1 MRKKTFLNLLL
12 ILGIAAFFVP
22 GLGLGHQCKLLA
34 NRVFAPSPD
43 VIKSSEREQLTD
55 YNWRLKDEEWDVFN
69 FERSEGQW
77 IFINFWAS
85 WRLPS
90 EAELK
95 SIAEFHEQYKDKI
108 DFYIITN
115 EERPPVLEFMEEEE
129 YTFPVTY
136 LIIGDPMPVDP
147 KASSS
152 YLINP
157 KGEIVVHRKGIAKWN
172 STSFYKRLDAL
183 MTAQPS
189 E

>member
-1 MRKKTFLNLLL
+1 MRKKTLLNLLL
-12 ILGIAAFFVP
+12 ILGIAAFFIP
-22 GLGLGHQCKLLA
+22 GLGLGYYCKLAA
-34 NRVFAPSPD
+34 NRVFASSPD
-43 VIKSSEREQLTD
+43 FIESAERVKIGD
-55 YNWRLKDEEWDVFN
+55 YNWRLKDEEWDVFR
-69 FERSEGQW
+69 FDRSEGKW
-77 IFINFWAS
+77 VFINFWAS

-95 SIAEFHEQYKDKI
+95 SVSEFHQKYKDKI

-129 YTFPVTY
+129 YDFPVTY

-147 KASSS
+147 KTPSS

-157 KGEIVVHRKGIAKWN
+157 KGEIVIHQEGIARWN
-172 STSFYKRLDAL
+172 SSSFYKQLDAL
-183 MTAQPS
+183 LTAEPS